1 MRLLHNVFTEL
12 CRGFLGKKVKTLFTS
27 TVLLGDVMDMVDF
40 ALIPQFANL
49 LRRNIRQNP
58 EFGEQ
63 GLGAQKFIT
72 ALGDA

>member
-1 MRLLHNVFTEL
+1 MFSQNYVEEFWE
-12 CRGFLGKKVKTLFTS
+12 KKVKTLFTS